1 MKKLVLILTAIIFS
15 ANTHILYADDD
26 WSVSDSKQK
35 TTIRDDIKSIFG
47 ISGKNDKNNKADDW
61 SEPGCDSVES
71 DIKQKTTIRDI
82 FGISGKKDCNEWE
95 TKSDEDV
102 SSEISENSNQ
112 VKKEKKDKLAQQEF
126 NTKNYTTIVA
136 KVGNAIITSYDI
148 QNEIITNLIIN
159 KLEINQAN
167 INNYKQLAMRNLI
180 RTRIKQTEIDKYNL
194 DNYNKDKLKN
204 YISTIEK
211 NLDTDSK
218 GLKNIF
224 VTQNI
229 SYDLLVENYETEQ
242 IWNTLIFQIYKD
254 QTDINVIDV
263 ENEIDDLKE
272 SKNKEELS
280 KIKKILLDK
289 KKSEKLDL
297 FSRSHYSNLE
307 NTTTVN
313 FK

>member
-1 MKKLVLILTAIIFS
+1 MKKLVLLLTTIIFFT
-15 ANTHILYADDD
+15 NTHVPYADDD

-47 ISGKNDKNNKADDW
+47 ISGKNDNINKDDDW
-61 SEPGCDSVES
+61 TEPDCDST
-71 DIKQKTTIRDI
+71 KKKTTIRDDIKSI
-82 FGISGKKDCNEWE
+82 FGKNNKKDCDEWE
-95 TKSDEDV
+95 AKSDEDV

-112 VKKEKKDKLAQQEF
+112 VKEEKKDKLTQQEL
-126 NTKNYTTIVA
+126 NSKNYTTIVA

-148 QNEIITNLIIN
+148 QNEIMTNLIIN
-159 KLEINQAN
+159 KIEINQAN

-180 RTRIKQTEIDKYNL
+180 SKRIKKTEIDKYNL

-204 YISTIEK
+204 YISKIEK
-211 NLDTDSK
+211 NLDTDSN

-229 SYDLLVENYETEQ
+229 SYNLLVENYETEQ

-254 QTDINVIDV
+254 QTEINVIDV

-272 SKNKEELS
+272 SKSKEELN
-280 KIKKILLDK
+280 KIKKILLNK

-307 NTTTVN
+307 NTTTVD
-313 FK
+313 FR

>member
-1 MKKLVLILTAIIFS
+1 MKKLVLLLTAIIFS
-15 ANTHILYADDD
+15 ANTYILYADDD

-47 ISGKNDKNNKADDW
+47 ISGKNDNNNKADDW
-61 SEPGCDSVES
+61 TEPGCDSV
-71 DIKQKTTIRDI
+71 KTKTTIRDDIKSI
-82 FGISGKKDCNEWE
+82 FGKNDKKGCDEWE

-102 SSEISENSNQ
+102 SSEISENINQ
-112 VKKEKKDKLAQQEF
+112 VKEEKKDKLAQQEF
-126 NTKNYTTIVA
+126 NTQNYTTIVA

-148 QNEIITNLIIN
+148 QNEIMTNLIIN
-159 KLEINQAN
+159 KIEINQTN

-180 RTRIKQTEIDKYNL
+180 RKRIKKTEIDKYNL
-194 DNYNKDKLKN
+194 DNYNKDELKN

-211 NLDTDSK
+211 NLDTDSN

-229 SYDLLVENYETEQ
+229 SYDLLVENYQIEQ

-254 QTDINVIDV
+254 QTEINVIDV

-272 SKNKEELS
+272 SKSKEELN
-280 KIKKILLDK
+280 KIKKILLNK

-307 NTTTVN
+307 NTTTVD
-313 FK
+313 FR